1 MKKSLLIK
9 LLCISLFAG
18 VLAIPVINYTA
29 NQTGAYEEDEV
40 PHKAYRTV
48 RAKHILVKTKEEA
61 VEIKKLLD
69 NGADFDTLAR
79 EYSLCPSKD
88 KGGDLGYFNRGQM
101 VPEFENAAFSTPI
114 GGISEPVLTRFGWH
128 IIKVTRKM

>member
-9 LLCISLFAG
+9 LLCMSILACAIS
-18 VLAIPVINYTA
+18 VPVTNFTA
-29 NQTGAYEEDEV
+29 DKVCAYGDDAPQKV
-40 PHKAYRTV
+40 YRTV
-48 RAKHILVKTKEEA
+48 RAKHILVQTKEEA

-69 NGADFDTLAR
+69 NGADFETLAR
-79 EYSLCPSKD
+79 QYSLCPSKD

-101 VPEFENAAFSTPI
+101 VPEFENAAFDTPI
-114 GGISEPVLTRFGWH
+114 GGISEPVQTRFGWH

>member
-1 MKKSLLIK
+1 MKKMFLTK
-9 LLCISLFAG
+9 LLFLSIFAASIA
-18 VLAIPVINYTA
+18 LPVMNYSA
-29 NQTGAYEEDEV
+29 DRVCAAEDEAPQKV
-40 PHKAYRTV
+40 YRTV

-61 VEIKKLLD
+61 LEIKKMLD
-69 NGADFDTLAR
+69 NGADFDTLAKQ
-79 EYSLCPSKD
+79 YSLCPSKE

-114 GGISEPVLTRFGWH
+114 GGISEPVETRFGWH

>member
-1 MKKSLLIK
+1 MKKMFLIK
-9 LLCISLFAG
+9 LLFLSIFAASIA
-18 VLAIPVINYTA
+18 LPVMNYSA
-29 NQTGAYEEDEV
+29 DRVCAAEDEAPQKV
-40 PHKAYRTV
+40 YRTV

-61 VEIKKLLD
+61 LEIKKMLD
-69 NGADFDTLAR
+69 NGADFDTLAKQ
-79 EYSLCPSKD
+79 YSLCPSKE

-114 GGISEPVLTRFGWH
+114 GGISEPVETRFGWH